1 LNWHVGWLFALE
13 DAVDVAGGTPELVDE
28 IRSVGN
34 QAAAGGINA
43 VVIDRGQS
51 MPRCE
56 RDNQLAMDDG
66 GRATGDDQATVRAL
80 RERSTP
86 SDEAEPWSAPN
97 WAGPAAIAV
106 SRRTATR
113 VTPGAISL
121 SSSSHLP
128 AIPYSKL
135 VKPVALPPGRP

>member
-1 LNWHVGWLFALE
+1 MNWHVGWLFALE

-66 GRATGDDQATVRAL
+66 GRATGDDQATVKAR
-80 RERSTP
+80 RERR
-86 SDEAEPWSAPN
+86 D
-97 WAGPAAIAV
+97 
-106 SRRTATR
+106 
-113 VTPGAISL
+113 GAL
-121 SSSSHLP
+121 DLVR
-128 AIPYSKL
+128 IPHVDRAQLDAK
-135 VKPVALPPGRP
+135 R